1 MTGQAEF
8 RRVFIKHERM
18 SINIES
24 LMIQQARRPEDT
36 LQGYPT
42 HYLTSIIAAEV
53 RKFALPIVNDTDPP
67 NDPAHGLVLA
77 DDLAN
82 WTNSAGLGL
91 QPRYGTM
98 IRFRLLI
105 TGGRLPLRIRSS
117 EPQKNSPWDR
127 LRCRTAGLRIV
138 CGVRCA

>member
-1 MTGQAEF
+1 MRDEIEEKDDLTILDTDRLF
-8 RRVFIKHERM
+8 RRVPPNQWITFSDGTSRISSSLFKHERM

-67 NDPAHGLVLA
+67 NDPAHGLILGKKK
-77 DDLAN
+77 DSFAN
-82 WTNSAGLGL
+82 A
-91 QPRYGTM
+91 M
-98 IRFRLLI
+98 V
-105 TGGRLPLRIRSS
+105 RSHKWIV
-117 EPQKNSPWDR
+117 EPPKS
-127 LRCRTAGLRIV
+127 
-138 CGVRCA
+138 